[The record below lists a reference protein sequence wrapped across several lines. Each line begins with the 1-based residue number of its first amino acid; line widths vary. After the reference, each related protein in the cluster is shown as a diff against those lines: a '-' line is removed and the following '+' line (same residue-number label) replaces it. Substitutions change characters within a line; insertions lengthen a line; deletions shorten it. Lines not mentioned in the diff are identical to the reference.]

1 MYCSEQNVVH
11 GVERSSTASES
22 GLIIEETSS
31 VKRVLFAI
39 VLGSE
44 APSGKVDHPTVNI
57 E

>member
-1 MYCSEQNVVH
+1 MYCSEQNEVH